1 MQELLRIHEGLG
13 SKDTIE
19 QFPICPGAYEL
30 TVNGKRAF
38 VVCDDEGEEGILREY
53 RQASIEAAMRDIPEV
68 YHDFFEFNDFADYS
82 WQTIYDVYENVDEIV
97 DESGKRYYIC
107 SI

>member
-1 MQELLRIHEGLG
+1 
-13 SKDTIE
+13 
-19 QFPICPGAYEL
+19 
-30 TVNGKRAF
+30 
-38 VVCDDEGEEGILREY
+38 
-53 RQASIEAAMRDIPEV
+53 MRDIPEV